1 MNSIDRTLKILRE
14 KEIKDSIYFSVV
26 HELASAMNLIID
38 KHPEYEKENI
48 FGRLMEAEKVLEF
61 SVPWRDD
68 AGEVHVNRG
77 YRVQFNSVLG
87 PYKGGFRFHPSVDL
101 DLFKALALEQ
111 TLKNALTGLPMG
123 GAKGGS
129 DFNPKG
135 KSDTEL
141 MRFCQ
146 SFMLRI
152 FSHIGEN
159 IDIPAGDI
167 GVGNKEIGYMY
178 GMLKNLRG
186 KHELGALTGKQPGF
200 GGSLIRPESTGYG
213 ICYFAQFIERQR
225 KGDLRDKRVVISGYG
240 NVAWGVAKKM
250 EQLGA
255 KVVTLSGSDGY
266 IYDEAGICGE
276 EKLNFLLTMRT
287 LKNRSVKEYSKR
299 FSVPYYPAEK
309 PWGVQGDIYIPC
321 ATQNEICYEDAKKIA
336 QNKGSYM
343 VEGSNI
349 PCTSDAQ
356 NYFIEQ
362 DYLFIPSK
370 AANAGGVS
378 VSFLEMSQ
386 NAQLLM
392 WSERQVD
399 RKLKEIMS
407 QIFDNL
413 VTTKMKYS
421 LSNYVLAAN
430 ISALERLSRAEMIYQ
445 YV

>member
-14 KEIKDSIYFSVV
+14 KEIKDSIYFNVV
-26 HELASAMNLIID
+26 HELASAMNLIIE

-146 SFMLRI
+146 SFILRI

-186 KHELGALTGKQPGF
+186 KHE
-200 GGSLIRPESTGYG
+200 RPE
-213 ICYFAQFIERQR
+213 
-225 KGDLRDKRVVISGYG
+225 
-240 NVAWGVAKKM
+240 
-250 EQLGA
+250 
-255 KVVTLSGSDGY
+255 
-266 IYDEAGICGE
+266 
-276 EKLNFLLTMRT
+276 
-287 LKNRSVKEYSKR
+287 
-299 FSVPYYPAEK
+299 P
-309 PWGVQGDIYIPC
+309 
-321 ATQNEICYEDAKKIA
+321 
-336 QNKGSYM
+336 
-343 VEGSNI
+343 
-349 PCTSDAQ
+349 
-356 NYFIEQ
+356 
-362 DYLFIPSK
+362 
-370 AANAGGVS
+370 
-378 VSFLEMSQ
+378 
-386 NAQLLM
+386 
-392 WSERQVD
+392 
-399 RKLKEIMS
+399 
-407 QIFDNL
+407 
-413 VTTKMKYS
+413 
-421 LSNYVLAAN
+421 
-430 ISALERLSRAEMIYQ
+430 
-445 YV
+445 